1 MIALVRC
8 CGAFGNVIVTRDGQ
22 DAAPRRG
29 AGHVGVF
36 EHVGTTVHTRPLA
49 IPNAKNAI

>member
-1 MIALVRC
+1 MITLVRGC
-8 CGAFGNVIVTRDGQ
+8 RAFGNVIVTCDGQ
-22 DAAPRRG
+22 DAAPSRG

-36 EHVGTTVHTRPLA
+36 EHVGATVHTWPLA

>member
-1 MIALVRC
+1 MVALVRC
-8 CGAFGNVIVTRDGQ
+8 CRAFGNVIVTSDGQ

-29 AGHVGVF
+29 ARHIGMF
-36 EHVGTTVHTRPLA
+36 ENVRAAVYSGPLA